1 VSIFQISRSNR
12 KIVMMLG
19 SKKIHGQS
27 EKDRKKRKNYPH
39 SGYKKVVK
47 MSFMSL

>member
-1 VSIFQISRSNR
+1 MLASIKIMANQR
-12 KIVMMLG
+12 KTG
-19 SKKIHGQS
+19 
-27 EKDRKKRKNYPH
+27 KKRENYPH

>member
-1 VSIFQISRSNR
+1 MLASIKTMANQR
-12 KIVMMLG
+12 KM
-19 SKKIHGQS
+19 
-27 EKDRKKRKNYPH
+27 ERKRKNYPH